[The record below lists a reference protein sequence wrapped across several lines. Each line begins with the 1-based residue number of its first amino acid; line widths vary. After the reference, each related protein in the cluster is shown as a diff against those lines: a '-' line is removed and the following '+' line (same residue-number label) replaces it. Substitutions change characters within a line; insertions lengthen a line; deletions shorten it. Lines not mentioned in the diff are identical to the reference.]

1 MKRNAFLS
9 LAIAAVVLT
18 NVSFA
23 AITLY
28 TPMNGDAQYAWNS
41 KYGPYGY
48 TTGGTTM
55 GVGLYFGA
63 PYGNDYTVSI
73 FEIPIA
79 ALAGQTLTSATLQVD
94 SLGFGSSY
102 YYGSAQIGWMNTGAN
117 TLTGDVVAD
126 GVGSMSPTPSGYEIW
141 DTYDIPEAVGIK
153 SFDFTVQVQADI
165 DAGRTFSTFALHGS
179 RDTYGSI
186 YTAES
191 GQGPRLV
198 VDYPGASLP
207 EPATLVIFG
216 AAVPF
221 LLRRK
226 WRHL

>member
-1 MKRNAFLS
+1 MTRTTFLS
-9 LAIAAVVLT
+9 LAIATVVLA
-18 NVSFA
+18 NVSFG

-28 TPMNGDAQYAWNS
+28 TPTDGDAQYAWNS

-79 ALAGQTLTSATLQVD
+79 SLAGQTLTSAMLQVD
-94 SLGFGSSY
+94 SLGFGTGY
-102 YYGSAQIGWMNTGAN
+102 YYGSAAIGWVDTSTR

-126 GVGSMSPTPSGYEIW
+126 AIGSMSPTASGYKIW
-141 DTYDIPEAVGIK
+141 DSYDIPEAVGIK
-153 SFDFTVQVQADI
+153 SFDFTTQVQADI
-165 DAGRTFSTFALHGS
+165 NAGRTFSTFVLSGS
-179 RDTYGSI
+179 RDTGGSI

-198 VDYPGASLP
+198 ADFPGAASLP
-207 EPATLVIFG
+207 EPATLLMLGIGSV
-216 AAVPF
+216 
-221 LLRRK
+221 LLRK
-226 WRHL
+226 KYN

>member
-1 MKRNAFLS
+1 MIRNAFLS
-9 LAIAAVVLT
+9 LVIAVVVLS
-18 NVSFA
+18 NVSFG

-28 TPMNGDAQYAWNS
+28 TPADGDAQYAWNS

-55 GVGLYFGA
+55 GVGLYMGA

-79 ALAGQTLTSATLQVD
+79 SLAGQTLTSAALEVD
-94 SLGFGSSY
+94 SLGFDTSY
-102 YYGSAQIGWMNTGAN
+102 YYGSAQIGWLDTGSR

-126 GVGSMSPTPSGYEIW
+126 GLGSMSPRPGGYEIW
-141 DTYDIPEAVGIK
+141 DTYDIPNAVGIK
-153 SFDFTVQVQADI
+153 SFNFTTQVQADI
-165 DAGRTFSTFALHGS
+165 DAGRTFSTFVLHGS

-191 GQGPRLV
+191 GQGPRLIA
-198 VDYPGASLP
+198 DFAGASSLP
-207 EPATLVIFG
+207 EPATLIILTLG
-216 AAVPF
+216 AAVF
-221 LLRRK
+221 RK
-226 WRHL
+226 K